1 MNTFNVRPGI
11 FPNIRT
17 SVVDKHYGAT
27 DKDHQVLVDRIRA
40 DGYSEKKT
48 QNTTVRVDPE
58 EWDRASKVR
67 LKARSLVVSVCAKT
81 PWGLIAD
88 LDREDDLAGAFLAAR
103 AQVDE
108 FNEGSS
114 HYEVKA
120 SWFPGVTSGTD
131 ASEAANVRVEVI
143 DMVNRLDAALKS
155 ADVRNIRKIC
165 GDELRQVNMLL
176 DPDIEQHKAVK
187 ALIRRAQETARALV
201 KAGEDNADAIVEVL
215 RDADMSPVAAARAQ
229 FATSPVPVPTEV
241 PENPV
246 PAARAALAVPVQLQG
261 GAA

>member
-1 MNTFNVRPGI
+1 MQSFKVRPGI

-17 SVVDKHYGAT
+17 SVIDKYYGAT

-40 DGYSEKKT
+40 DGCSERKT

-58 EWDRASKVR
+58 EWDLATKARS
-67 LKARSLVVSVCAKT
+67 KARSLVVSVCAKT

-88 LDREDDLAGAFLAAR
+88 LDREDELAGAFLMAR
-103 AQVDE
+103 AQVDD
-108 FNEGSS
+108 FNAEST

-120 SWFPGVTSGTD
+120 SWFPGITTGTD

-201 KAGEDNADAIVEVL
+201 KAGEDNADAVVEVL

-229 FATSPVPVPTEV
+229 FATAPVS
-241 PENPV
+241 V
-246 PAARAALAVPVQLQG
+246 PAAVPESPVAAGRAALAVPVHPQG
-261 GAA
+261 SAA